1 MSKLQQTN
9 IELPIK
15 YSGYGVMD
23 FRSLLGQ
30 RRGYVFREK
39 FVKSPPRHLKNKV
52 WSKRGYVFREKFVKS
67 PPHLKNKGALLF
79 FCHI

>member
-39 FVKSPPRHLKNKV
+39 FVKSPPPPPQKQSL
-52 WSKRGYVFREKFVKS
+52 VKERIC
-67 PPHLKNKGALLF
+67 L
-79 FCHI
+79 

>member
-39 FVKSPPRHLKNKV
+39 FVKSPPPPLKK
-52 WSKRGYVFREKFVKS
+52 KD
-67 PPHLKNKGALLF
+67 
-79 FCHI
+79 C